1 MLDFERETATLG
13 RKEAKELS
21 AHSLETLTEAF
32 KEMGLTVEMGRS
44 TYYAEGHRI
53 DFKFSVEIP
62 AKADVMKNSELQS
75 QIQYTLQL
83 LMIVM
88 VALEV
93 AIPPNPYAE
102 KILIIGFLVIALKY
116 NFVTKIS
123 DILDKLFNYVN
134 KKSTL

>member
-62 AKADVMKNSELQS
+62 AKANVMKNSELS
-75 QIQYTLQL
+75 LYGIDANVGDEFSDAYG
-83 LMIVM
+83 
-88 VALEV
+88 
-93 AIPPNPYAE
+93 NKYR
-102 KILIIGFLVIALKY
+102 ILGVNAKARKYPIRILKLDDNTERKAQASFVKQWQKNIGIGE
-116 NFVTKIS
+116 
-123 DILDKLFNYVN
+123 
-134 KKSTL
+134 

>member
-44 TYYAEGHRI
+44 TYYAEGHKI

-62 AKADVMKNSELQS
+62 AKADVMKNSELS
-75 QIQYTLQL
+75 LYGIDANVGDEFSDAYG
-83 LMIVM
+83 
-88 VALEV
+88 
-93 AIPPNPYAE
+93 NKYR
-102 KILIIGFLVIALKY
+102 ILGVNAKARKYPIRILKLDDNTERNAQASFVKQWQKNIGIGE
-116 NFVTKIS
+116 
-123 DILDKLFNYVN
+123 
-134 KKSTL
+134 

>member
-44 TYYAEGHRI
+44 TYYAEGHKI

-62 AKADVMKNSELQS
+62 AKANVMKNSELS
-75 QIQYTLQL
+75 LYGIDANVGDEFSDAYGNKYRILGVNAKARKYPIRILRLDDNTERKAPADF
-83 LMIVM
+83 VKRF
-88 VALEV
+88 LES
-93 AIPPNPYAE
+93 E
-102 KILIIGFLVIALKY
+102 KG
-116 NFVTKIS
+116 
-123 DILDKLFNYVN
+123 
-134 KKSTL
+134 

>member
-44 TYYAEGHRI
+44 TYYAEGHKI

-62 AKADVMKNSELQS
+62 KLANVMKNSELS
-75 QIQYTLQL
+75 LYGIDANVGDEFSDYGGTKYRILGVNRKARKFPIRL
-83 LMIVM
+83 LKLDDNTERKAPESFVKRFQK
-88 VALEV
+88 
-93 AIPPNPYAE
+93 N
-102 KILIIGFLVIALKY
+102 IGIGE
-116 NFVTKIS
+116 
-123 DILDKLFNYVN
+123 
-134 KKSTL
+134 